1 MFHLVTESTARAAQ
15 ARTFAATAQRTA
27 GRPTNTWR
35 GTLAPRLPRLRK
47 DRSRRGEPRRVISH
61 RWATDWW
68 KGCAVFH
75 PTCCHLKPGV
85 VFARHSVV
93 IAVHLG
99 VRTVPQEVLGLGSRT
114 HLAAV
119 LPAVTR
125 ETLRGLCNRDC
136 GCPNG
141 LIFRLRLCR
150 RYGDVL
156 LVIAPPAKGK
166 QRVNYQLLQR
176 ITIFQYFPFL
186 KIQEFL
192 CSDFPPA
199 ESELVDKAA
208 PLSTLLARSL
218 SGSHV
223 FR

>member
-1 MFHLVTESTARAAQ
+1 MWRRKTRNRMKPSELQQRRVGNSRSDYPPAGCGSVDKAAPLSTLL
-15 ARTFAATAQRTA
+15 ATA
-27 GRPTNTWR
+27 NLW
-35 GTLAPRLPRLRK
+35 
-47 DRSRRGEPRRVISH
+47 H
-61 RWATDWW
+61 
-68 KGCAVFH
+68 GCH
-75 PTCCHLKPGV
+75 SKPGV

-136 GCPNG
+136 WCPNG

-166 QRVNYQLLQR
+166 QRVNYQLLQGL
-176 ITIFQYFPFL
+176 TIFQYFPCL
-186 KIQEFL
+186 KVQDFL
-192 CSDFPPA
+192 CSDFPPS
-199 ESELVDKAA
+199 EPELVDKAA
-208 PLSTLLARSL
+208 PLLTLLAM
-218 SGSHV
+218 G
-223 FR
+223 F